1 MTAAAAALLAS
12 LDCAVILLWA
22 RWRFGATM
30 PAAVWIRCLLGF
42 SLLTAVTSWAE
53 GWMHVRY
60 VSPWVAA
67 GLIGVREE
75 GMKLLFFL
83 AMADRDPDVRTAGDR
98 FLAMTAVALGFAVDE
113 ALTKN
118 MAQNSSAQVLPSL
131 YAVGSMGIALH
142 VLMSLQVVGCLILA
156 RVRSRFWLLG
166 ILLPMAVHSIWDN
179 PILVGVRTPGAEYGL
194 RVAIMA
200 GNAVLALAIAYLAGA
215 RPNGGSVIQ
224 WAGPSAALL
233 ALGAATLL
241 QVAGRFG
248 WHYGL
253 TVRPYAPMMAAWWVV
268 GLDLGIGLVATR
280 SHSISCAS
288 AEKRSV
294 TRVRD
299 ESLS

>member
-12 LDCAVILLWA
+12 LAYAVILLWA
-22 RWRFGATM
+22 RWRFGATV
-30 PAAVWIRCLLGF
+30 PATVWIRCLLGL
-42 SLLTAVTSWAE
+42 SLLTPVTSWTE
-53 GWMHVRY
+53 GWMHLHF

-75 GMKLLFFL
+75 GLKLLFFL

-98 FLAMTAVALGFAVDE
+98 FLAMTAVALGFALDE
-113 ALTKN
+113 GLTRS
-118 MAQNSSAQVLPSL
+118 MAQNSSAQVLPGL
-131 YAVGSMGIALH
+131 YAAGSMGIAMH

-156 RVRSRFWLLG
+156 RVRSRLWLLG

-179 PILVGVRTPGAEYGL
+179 PILIGVRSPGAEYGL

-200 GNAVLALAIAYLAGA
+200 GNALLALALAHLAGA
-215 RPNGGSVIQ
+215 RPSGGSVIR

-241 QVAGRFG
+241 QVAGRLG

-268 GLDLGIGLVATR
+268 GLDLSILLV
-280 SHSISCAS
+280 
-288 AEKRSV
+288 V
-294 TRVRD
+294 TRRP
-299 ESLS
+299 EIPTGLSAGTNQWLRS

>member
-42 SLLTAVTSWAE
+42 SLLTAVTSWTE
-53 GWMHVRY
+53 GWMHLRF

-83 AMADRDPDVRTAGDR
+83 VMADRDPDVRTVGDR
-98 FLAMTAVALGFAVDE
+98 FLAMTAVALGFALDE
-113 ALTKN
+113 VLTRS
-118 MAQNSSAQVLPSL
+118 MAQGSLARVLTGL
-131 YAVGSMGIALH
+131 YAVGSTGTAGHI
-142 VLMSLQVVGCLILA
+142 LMSLQVVGCLILA
-156 RVRSRFWLLG
+156 RLRSRLWLLG

-179 PILVGVRTPGAEYGL
+179 PILVGVKSPGAEYGL

-200 GNAVLALAIAYLAGA
+200 GNAVLGLVIAYLAGA
-215 RPNGGSVIQ
+215 RPGGGSVIR

-268 GLDLGIGLVATR
+268 ALDLGIVLSASHFR
-280 SHSISCAS
+280 STGRAF
-288 AEKRSV
+288 RS
-294 TRVRD
+294 T
-299 ESLS
+299 